1 MASLFD
7 KIKRA
12 LGFYPEVNY
21 GSFYKI
27 EEKTGEP
34 IKVTYSPTPEPVAPP
49 PSPEPEIPESLSSQE
64 AAVDTKDD
72 GIDLT
77 AMTKTELIQFGAER
91 GISVNARMKK
101 QDIIDKINESI

>member
-34 IKVTYSPTPEPVAPP
+34 IKVTYAPTPEPVAPP
-49 PSPEPEIPESLSSQE
+49 PAPEPEIPESLSSQE
-64 AAVDTKDD
+64 SAVDTKDD

-77 AMTKTELIQFGAER
+77 AMTKTELIQFGTER
-91 GISVNARMKK
+91 GISVNSRMKK
-101 QDIIDKINESI
+101 QDIIDRINEVI

>member
-49 PSPEPEIPESLSSQE
+49 PAPEPEIPESLSSQE

-72 GIDLT
+72 GIDLA
-77 AMTKTELIQFGAER
+77 AMTKTELIQFGTER

-101 QDIIDKINESI
+101 QDIINKINEVL

>member
-12 LGFYPEVNY
+12 LGFYPKPDY
-21 GSFYKI
+21 ASFYKI

-34 IKVTYSPTPEPVAPP
+34 IKVTYSSAPEPVAPP
-49 PSPEPEIPESLSSQE
+49 PAPEPEIPESLSSQE

-72 GIDLT
+72 GIDLA
-77 AMTKTELIQFGAER
+77 AMTKGELVTYAAQQ
-91 GISVNARMKK
+91 GIIVSGRMKK
-101 QDIIDKINESI
+101 QDIIDKINELI

>member
-34 IKVTYSPTPEPVAPP
+34 IKVTYSPAPEPVAPP
-49 PSPEPEIPESLSSQE
+49 PAPEPEIPESLSSQE

-72 GIDLT
+72 GIDLS
-77 AMTKTELIQFGAER
+77 AMTKTELIQFGTER
-91 GISVNARMKK
+91 GISVTSKMKK
-101 QDIIDKINESI
+101 QEIINTINAAL

>member
-12 LGFYPEVNY
+12 LGFYPKPDY
-21 GSFYKI
+21 ASFYKI

-34 IKVTYSPTPEPVAPP
+34 IKVTYASAPEPVAPP
-49 PSPEPEIPESLSSQE
+49 PTPEPEIPESLSSQE

-72 GIDLT
+72 GIDLS
-77 AMTKTELIQFGAER
+77 AMTIGELVTFAAQQ
-91 GISVNARMKK
+91 GIIVSGRMKK
-101 QDIIDKINESI
+101 QDIIDKINEVL

>member
-34 IKVTYSPTPEPVAPP
+34 IKVTYTSTPEPVAPP
-49 PSPEPEIPESLSSQE
+49 PAPEPEIPESLSSQE

-72 GIDLT
+72 GIDLA
-77 AMTKTELIQFGAER
+77 AMTKGELVAFAAER
-91 GISVNARMKK
+91 GIIVNGRMKK
-101 QDIIDKINESI
+101 QDIINKINEVL

>member
-7 KIKRA
+7 KIKQA

-49 PSPEPEIPESLSSQE
+49 PAPEPEIPESLSSQE

-72 GIDLT
+72 GIDLG
-77 AMTKTELIQFGAER
+77 AMTKTELIQFGAEK
-91 GISVNARMKK
+91 GIAVNARMKK
-101 QDIIDKINESI
+101 QEIIDKINESI

>member
-12 LGFYPEVNY
+12 LGFYPKPDY
-21 GSFYKI
+21 ASFYKI

-34 IKVTYSPTPEPVAPP
+34 IKVTYAPTPEPVAPP
-49 PSPEPEIPESLSSQE
+49 PALEPEIPESLSSQD

-72 GIDLT
+72 GIDLS
-77 AMTKTELIQFGAER
+77 AMTKGELVTFAAQQ
-91 GISVNARMKK
+91 GIIVSGRMKK
-101 QDIIDKINESI
+101 QDIIDRINEVI

>member
-34 IKVTYSPTPEPVAPP
+34 IKVTYSPTPPPTPP
-49 PSPEPEIPESLSSQE
+49 PAPEPEIPESLSSQE

-72 GIDLT
+72 GIDLA
-77 AMTKTELIQFGAER
+77 AMTKAELIQFGTEK
-91 GISVNARMKK
+91 GIAVNARMKK
-101 QDIIDKINESI
+101 QEIIDKINESI

>member
-34 IKVTYSPTPEPVAPP
+34 IKVTYSPPEPVAPP
-49 PSPEPEIPESLSSQE
+49 PAPEPEIPESLSSQE

-77 AMTKTELIQFGAER
+77 AMTKTELIQFGTER

-101 QDIIDKINESI
+101 QEIIDKINESI

>member
-34 IKVTYSPTPEPVAPP
+34 IKFTYTST
-49 PSPEPEIPESLSSQE
+49 PEPEIPESLSSQE

-77 AMTKTELIQFGAER
+77 AMTKTELIQFGTER

-101 QDIIDKINESI
+101 QEIIDRINEVI